1 MKTLVAYFSC
11 SGVTK
16 KVGQSIAEILLG
28 DLYEIKPEVPYSS
41 VDLNWNDPNSR
52 SSLEMKN
59 KTSRPAIIKDIEN
72 MEQYDV
78 IFIGFPIWWYLAPT
92 IINTFLES
100 YDFKDKTIVPFAT
113 SGGSGAGE
121 TDKYL
126 QVSCSNDVN
135 WYQTTVLNGFSQ
147 GQLTKWLNDLNLYE
161 E

>member
-1 MKTLVAYFSC
+1 MKSLIAYFSC
-11 SGVTK
+11 SGVTEQ
-16 KVGQSIAEILLG
+16 VARSIAKINHG
-28 DLYEIKPEVPYSS
+28 DIYGIKPKVPYTAA
-41 VDLNWNDPNSR
+41 DLNWNDPNSR

-72 MEQYDV
+72 IEQYDV

-92 IINTFLES
+92 IINTFLEN

-113 SGGSGAGE
+113 SGGSGAGG

-126 QVSCSNDVN
+126 QISCVDAK
-135 WYQTTVLNGFSQ
+135 WHPTTVLNVFSQ
-147 GQLTKWLNDLNLYE
+147 ERLTKWLNDLNLYE

>member
-16 KVGQSIAEILLG
+16 KVGLSIAEILLG

-41 VDLNWNDPNSR
+41 ADLNWNDPNSR

>member
-16 KVGQSIAEILLG
+16 KVGKSIAEILLG

-41 VDLNWNDPNSR
+41 ADLNWNDPNSR

-78 IFIGFPIWWYLAPT
+78 IFIGFQIWWYLAPT

>member
-11 SGVTK
+11 SSVTK

-41 VDLNWNDPNSR
+41 ADLNWNDPNSR

-92 IINTFLES
+92 IINTFLEK
-100 YDFKDKTIVPFAT
+100 YDFSGKKIILFAT
-113 SGGSGAGE
+113 SGGSGFGNTVKE
-121 TDKYL
+121 L
-126 QVSCSNDVN
+126 QPSAPDAII
-135 WYQTTVLNGFSQ
+135 TEGKVLNGMSKQ
-147 GQLTKWLNDLNLYE
+147 EIINWAKSI
-161 E
+161 

>member
-16 KVGQSIAEILLG
+16 KVGKSIAEILLG

-41 VDLNWNDPNSR
+41 ADLNWNDPNSR

-59 KTSRPAIIKDIEN
+59 KPSRPAIIKDIEN

-78 IFIGFPIWWYLAPT
+78 IFIGFQIWWYLAPT